1 MNNAY
6 EIPNLRF
13 SLPAGEDI
21 PRRRFISVNSSG
33 EGVLA
38 TAGGSIIGV
47 SMNEAAEGEVL
58 EVADGIVI
66 VETSAA
72 INAGDSISVATDGRA
87 VTTTNGTT
95 TNDTTT
101 NGTTTNGIVVGTA
114 LTSAA
119 GANLFVT
126 VKLL

>member
-21 PRRRFISVNSSG
+21 PRRRFVSVNSSG

-38 TAGGSIIGV
+38 TTSAIGV
-47 SMNEAAEGEVL
+47 SMNEAAAGEVL
-58 EVADGIVI
+58 EVADGIVV
-66 VETSAA
+66 VEAGGA
-72 INAGDSISVATDGRA
+72 IEAGDSISVAEDGRA
-87 VTTTNGTT
+87 VTTTDGV
-95 TNDTTT
+95 
-101 NGTTTNGIVVGTA
+101 VVGTA

-119 GANLFVT
+119 SANLFIT
-126 VKLL
+126 VKIR

>member
-21 PRRRFISVNSSG
+21 PRRRFVSVNSSG

-38 TAGGSIIGV
+38 TAGASTIGV
-47 SMNEAAEGEVL
+47 SMNEAADGEVL
-58 EVADGIVI
+58 EIADGIVI
-66 VETSAA
+66 VEAGGA
-72 INAGDSISVATDGRA
+72 ITPGDGIEVGTDGKA
-87 VTTTNGTT
+87 VTNTNGV
-95 TNDTTT
+95 
-101 NGTTTNGIVVGTA
+101 VVGTA
-114 LTSAA
+114 LTGAA
-119 GANLFVT
+119 SANLFVS

>member
-21 PRRRFISVNSSG
+21 PRRRFVSVNSSG

-38 TAGGSIIGV
+38 TAGASTIGV

-58 EVADGIVI
+58 EVADGIVV
-66 VETSAA
+66 VEAGGA
-72 INAGDSISVATDGRA
+72 IEAGASISVAEDGRA
-87 VTTTNGTT
+87 TTTSDGV
-95 TNDTTT
+95 
-101 NGTTTNGIVVGTA
+101 VVGTA
-114 LTSAA
+114 LTNAA
-119 GANLFVT
+119 SANLFVT